1 MFLDTLC
8 SKLVVEI
15 IGISAISSL
24 QQIFKKITWSARGS
38 STCGQGVMEAIR
50 LGGGFKSSRVTTV
63 VL

>member
-1 MFLDTLC
+1 MFLYTLC

-15 IGISAISSL
+15 IGIFAISSL

-50 LGGGFKSSRVTTV
+50 LGGFQKF
-63 VL
+63 